1 MEESE
6 KSCESVSTKSS
17 VDRDDSVRSSQSKPR
32 LKLFSKVIEKSLR
45 WLLDNASFDRFS
57 HCFQPLSK
65 QNPQLT
71 EAMHRQFI
79 TQLQTLVQSEIS
91 SVIEEGE
98 LQARFEEL
106 DRLEEGAKD
115 TPQAA
120 WRPSGVPE
128 QDVCSGLVSYYKK
141 QEEYMR
147 LQLKK
152 LQKENAGLAQK
163 VQAGRESIT
172 HTEQRIAAGV
182 EEWRVRDI
190 PLIHSRS
197 HSHNC
202 VTTNSASPLLL
213 RLQASLEDLEAVVST
228 LSSSEHFGSL

>member
-6 KSCESVSTKSS
+6 KSSEPVLEKTNVDKVDDVST
-17 VDRDDSVRSSQSKPR
+17 RRNDSVKSSQSKPR
-32 LKLFSKVIEKSLR
+32 LKLFSKVMEKSLQ

-57 HCFQPLSK
+57 HYFQPLSK

-71 EAMHRQFI
+71 EAMHKQFI
-79 TQLQTLVQSEIS
+79 SQLQTLVQKEIAT
-91 SVIEEGE
+91 VIEEGD
-98 LQARFEEL
+98 LQVKFEEL
-106 DRLEEGAKD
+106 DRLEELAKD

-147 LQLKK
+147 IQLKK

-163 VQAGRESIT
+163 VQAGRENIT
-172 HTEQRIAAGV
+172 HTEQCIAAGV
-182 EEWRVRDI
+182 EEWR
-190 PLIHSRS
+190 
-197 HSHNC
+197 
-202 VTTNSASPLLL
+202 
-213 RLQASLEDLEAVVST
+213 ASLEDLEACVST
-228 LSSSEHFGSL
+228 LSPSEHFGSL

>member
-6 KSCESVSTKSS
+6 KSGESFSAKGS
-17 VDRDDSVRSSQSKPR
+17 VDKVDESGSSRRNDSVKSSQSKPR
-32 LKLFSKVIEKSLR
+32 LKLFGKVMEKSLQ

-71 EAMHRQFI
+71 EAMHKQFI
-79 TQLQTLVQSEIS
+79 SQLQTLVQREIS
-91 SVIEEGE
+91 TVIEEGD
-98 LQARFEEL
+98 LQVKFEEL
-106 DRLEEGAKD
+106 DRLEELAKD
-115 TPQAA
+115 TPRAA

-147 LQLKK
+147 IQLKK

-163 VQAGRESIT
+163 VQAGRENIT
-172 HTEQRIAAGV
+172 HTEQHIAAGV
-182 EEWRVRDI
+182 EEWRVPEI
-190 PLIHSRS
+190 SLIHS
-197 HSHNC
+197 
-202 VTTNSASPLLL
+202 
-213 RLQASLEDLEAVVST
+213 
-228 LSSSEHFGSL
+228 HFHCHKLNK

>member
-6 KSCESVSTKSS
+6 KSSESVSAKSTADK
-17 VDRDDSVRSSQSKPR
+17 VDDGSSRRNDSVKSSQSKPR
-32 LKLFSKVIEKSLR
+32 LKLFSKVMEKSLQ

-57 HCFQPLSK
+57 HYFQPLSK

-71 EAMHRQFI
+71 EAMHKQFI
-79 TQLQTLVQSEIS
+79 SQLQTLVQKEIAT
-91 SVIEEGE
+91 VIEEGDLQVKFKE
-98 LQARFEEL
+98 LDSLEEL
-106 DRLEEGAKD
+106 AKD

-147 LQLKK
+147 IQLKK
-152 LQKENAGLAQK
+152 LQKENAGLALK
-163 VQAGRESIT
+163 VQAGRENIT

-182 EEWRVRDI
+182 EEWR
-190 PLIHSRS
+190 
-197 HSHNC
+197 
-202 VTTNSASPLLL
+202 
-213 RLQASLEDLEAVVST
+213 ASLEDLEAFVST
-228 LSSSEHFGSL
+228 LSPSEHFESL

>member
-1 MEESE
+1 MKINKNGVICFCSLNLI
-6 KSCESVSTKSS
+6 STC
-17 VDRDDSVRSSQSKPR
+17 QYYTY
-32 LKLFSKVIEKSLR
+32 LQTFSKHFHLSFLPTYVTKRNIFLSLVYLMCPDVIAEAHVLR
-45 WLLDNASFDRFS
+45 R
-57 HCFQPLSK
+57 
-65 QNPQLT
+65 
-71 EAMHRQFI
+71 R
-79 TQLQTLVQSEIS
+79 
-91 SVIEEGE
+91 
-98 LQARFEEL
+98 
-106 DRLEEGAKD
+106 
-115 TPQAA
+115 
-120 WRPSGVPE
+120 RPSGVPE
-128 QDVCSGLVSYYKK
+128 QDVCSGLVSYHKK